1 MAIRRENKVEQE
13 RITIPFDHVSVTADL
28 TVKLWDIPTGRK
40 FRLERVLYNNVTG
53 LAQDGTNFFDIQIL
67 KGATVMANH
76 STETGQEG
84 TLTADTP
91 VELVLSSTDA
101 NLVAD
106 AADVISLFLEEG
118 GTATLPAGVFVLEGR
133 LL

>member
-1 MAIRRENKVEQE
+1 MAIRRQNKLLQE
-13 RITIPFDHVSVTADL
+13 RISIPFDHISVTADL
-28 TVKLWDIPTGRK
+28 TVKLWDVPSGRK

-91 VELVLSSTDA
+91 VELVLSATDA

-106 AADVISLFLEEG
+106 GGDVISLFLEEG
-118 GTATLPAGVFVLEGR
+118 GAATLPAGVFVLEGR